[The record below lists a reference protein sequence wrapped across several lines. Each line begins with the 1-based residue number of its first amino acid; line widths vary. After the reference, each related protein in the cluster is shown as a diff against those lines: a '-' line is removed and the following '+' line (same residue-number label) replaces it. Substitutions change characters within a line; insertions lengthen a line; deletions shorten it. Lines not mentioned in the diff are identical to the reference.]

1 MRDFRKCFFE
11 IIKKNGSIKKSILK
25 DEVIKA
31 FSEQYPEKSRGKISK
46 KYDLKFDR
54 YKKQKQ
60 IKISENDFI
69 SIEKEKGVQ
78 PEYESAQSD
87 LSPMSVMTDPENV
100 SEHNDDDE
108 TQNSIGS
115 PSESYLSYSPTPT
128 SPQES
133 FSSTKNPDAPPRK
146 RKKLNHSRLKLNKL
160 HNIGYIA
167 CHKG

>member
-60 IKISENDFI
+60 IKISEDDFI
-69 SIEKEKGVQ
+69 SIEKKEEVE
-78 PEYESAQSD
+78 PESS
-87 LSPMSVMTDPENV
+87 MV
-100 SEHNDDDE
+100 S
-108 TQNSIGS
+108 
-115 PSESYLSYSPTPT
+115 
-128 SPQES
+128 
-133 FSSTKNPDAPPRK
+133 
-146 RKKLNHSRLKLNKL
+146 
-160 HNIGYIA
+160 
-167 CHKG
+167 